1 MAGSGHF
8 GLFRPQESGSFIK
21 ALATKVIFRAPCSV
35 LALVALNNGTNS
47 STLSVTEQ
55 GAHVDAGRFGVRNE
69 LGELLKA
76 AIYKENASE
85 AFYIAA
91 QHKTDDPAAI
101 RLMKEL
107 ADEEH
112 RHSQMLKELQERDWK
127 DNQWRREEI
136 PTLRISEY
144 LIEIHKLEGASL
156 QDTVVSAM
164 KREQHAVEFHSRLM
178 SVLRSEDAKQL
189 CERLAHEEL
198 KHKYRLEV
206 FYDDFFYGED

>member
-1 MAGSGHF
+1 
-8 GLFRPQESGSFIK
+8 
-21 ALATKVIFRAPCSV
+21 
-35 LALVALNNGTNS
+35 
-47 STLSVTEQ
+47 
-55 GAHVDAGRFGVRNE
+55 VRNE

-127 DNQWRREEI
+127 DNQWRREEM
-136 PTLRISEY
+136 PTLIILPVSLLELFQHLRVSMLLICQFFHQPYCRRI
-144 LIEIHKLEGASL
+144 
-156 QDTVVSAM
+156 V
-164 KREQHAVEFHSRLM
+164 
-178 SVLRSEDAKQL
+178 
-189 CERLAHEEL
+189 
-198 KHKYRLEV
+198 
-206 FYDDFFYGED
+206 